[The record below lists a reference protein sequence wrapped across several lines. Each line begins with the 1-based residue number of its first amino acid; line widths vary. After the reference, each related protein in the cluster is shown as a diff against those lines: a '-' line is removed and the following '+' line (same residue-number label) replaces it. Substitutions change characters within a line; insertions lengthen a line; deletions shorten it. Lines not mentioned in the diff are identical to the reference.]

1 MKKTLLILLSLL
13 LFGSSF
19 GQTEVDF
26 DTVSKIIVND
36 NRIYELIDSVC
47 AREKFRP
54 YYTDTSC
61 SLYMEMNFCGDSD
74 EVDFEQLLFV
84 DLYFRETAYEI
95 FQGISQIGVFRYGN
109 LNVFVIAQQRLS
121 TLPMESIP
129 IEFRSYPERVARIKQ
144 LREFPQSFTMLSKD
158 SHNSATFRF
167 DWDPIIIDDIVCSAY
182 YQFHISRYKYDDE
195 KFSFIDYFPLQVS
208 TF

>member
-61 SLYMEMNFCGDSD
+61 SLYMVMNFCGDSD
-74 EVDFEQLLFV
+74 AVGFEQLLFV

-95 FQGISQIGVFRYGN
+95 FQGISQIGVFRHEN

-121 TLPMESIP
+121 TIPMESIP
-129 IEFRSYPERVARIKQ
+129 IEFRSCPERVARIKR
-144 LREFPQSFTMLSKD
+144 LSGFPQSFTMLSKD
-158 SHNSATFRF
+158 NCNSEVFRF
-167 DWDPIIIDDIVCSAY
+167 EWNPIMIDDIVSFNTY
-182 YQFHISRYKYDDE
+182 KFYISRYKYDNGEFKYEDYLPLE
-195 KFSFIDYFPLQVS
+195 ISKF
-208 TF
+208 